1 MNNEFTYYQVEWL
14 EADLVG
20 GFWNVKNKRYY
31 NKSDAFEWRNLVDR
45 NRYAK
50 NCIIKK
56 ITEITEVI
64 K

>member
-20 GFWNVKNKRYY
+20 FWNVKTKRYY

-45 NRYAK
+45 NGYTK